1 MEPALA
7 KKGGAGS
14 ATLLTRMFSNSGCTF
29 TWTSFAFYIVRIACQ
44 PAGIFYTVYLKFSCH
59 GVTPVTNLNIF
70 YL

>member
-44 PAGIFYTVYLKFSCH
+44 PAGIFLYC
-59 GVTPVTNLNIF
+59 IF
-70 YL
+70 KI